1 MVSSSWIVSALIHL
15 SGYGKRQGDRET
27 GSIADRSRSAWV
39 FIHSHFCCLLHEFKF
54 AHACV
59 VDTDVVETGTVG
71 SVNTTPKKSQPV
83 AAQTSVA
90 VVEEAGCDSFLPCD
104 PRQWLHRYF
113 MLVFMCMLSFGS
125 YYVYDNPT
133 ALQRTIMNVSFL
145 IWHYSSD
152 KLEVYTH
159 VHAWYMGKGGVS
171 ISSQSHDI
179 HLLIWYCIFIW
190 SHAQYNYV
198 CQCYHVTL
206 SLYPPSFSLTHSLTH
221 AQHTLYF
228 LLPLPPPPPLFLS
241 FSLLSLQVM
250 HVDNTQYTI
259 LYSIYSWPNVILSI
273 FGGFLLDR
281 VFGIRI
287 GTIVFSALICI
298 GQFVFALGG
307 LVNKFW
313 VMIFGRFIFGW
324 AL

>member
-113 MLVFMCMLSFGS
+113 MLFFMCMLSFGS

-145 IWHYSSD
+145 IWHYFSG

-171 ISSQSHDI
+171 ISSRSHDI
-179 HLLIWYCIFIW
+179 HLLIWYCIFVW

-198 CQCYHVTL
+198 WHTIKCIMQICAVLSCDIVTL
-206 SLYPPSFSLTHSLTH
+206 STFFFPHSLSHTRTTH
-221 AQHTLYF
+221 TVHVF
-228 LLPLPPPPPLFLS
+228 SSSSSSPSPPPLFLS
-241 FSLLSLQVM
+241 FSLSLSPG
-250 HVDNTQYTI
+250 HACGQYPI
-259 LYSIYSWPNVILSI
+259 HYPLFYLFVAQRYSFHIWRLSS
-273 FGGFLLDR
+273 R
-281 VFGIRI
+281 PSV
-287 GTIVFSALICI
+287 
-298 GQFVFALGG
+298 
-307 LVNKFW
+307 W
-313 VMIFGRFIFGW
+313 H
-324 AL
+324 

>member
-71 SVNTTPKKSQPV
+71 SVNTTPKKFQPV

-113 MLVFMCMLSFGS
+113 MLFFMCMLSFGS

-145 IWHYSSD
+145 IWHYSSG
-152 KLEVYTH
+152 KLEVCTH
-159 VHAWYMGKGGVS
+159 VHAWYMGRGEVS
-171 ISSQSHDI
+171 ISSRSHDI
-179 HLLIWYCIFIW
+179 HLLIWY
-190 SHAQYNYV
+190 
-198 CQCYHVTL
+198 
-206 SLYPPSFSLTHSLTH
+206 
-221 AQHTLYF
+221 
-228 LLPLPPPPPLFLS
+228 
-241 FSLLSLQVM
+241 
-250 HVDNTQYTI
+250 D
-259 LYSIYSWPNVILSI
+259 
-273 FGGFLLDR
+273 
-281 VFGIRI
+281 
-287 GTIVFSALICI
+287 IVFLFDHMHSITMSGILLN
-298 GQFVFALGG
+298 V
-307 LVNKFW
+307 
-313 VMIFGRFIFGW
+313 
-324 AL
+324 